1 MPSPREPI
9 LVRYLEIAQGVTGF
23 KTKKRNG
30 GLIDDDKRDAVILLD
45 GDEINNKGPAVKPRA
60 GLMMPAFMRAS
71 PELYIVL
78 KEHRPQNDTPANVGT
93 LLNAYR
99 DALIKAVAEDTAM
112 AALLGSNGS
121 VVYNGCATDLKSGSA
136 LSGTMRLD
144 FSFYYWVIPSA
155 I

>member
-1 MPSPREPI
+1 MASPREAI
-9 LVRYLEIAQGVTGF
+9 LVRLLAIAEGVTGF
-23 KTKKRNG
+23 KTKKRNV
-30 GLIDDDKRDAVILLD
+30 GLQDDDKRDSVILLD
-45 GDEINNKGPAVKPRA
+45 GDEQNQKSAPAKPRA
-60 GLMMPAFMRAS
+60 GLMMPAYMRAS

-78 KEHRPQNDTPANVGT
+78 KEHRPGNDTPVNVGT
-93 LLNAYR
+93 QLNAYR

-112 AALLGSNGS
+112 ATLLGSNGS